1 MTTGRVEAIHVAPEA
16 GAPMEPRD
24 RVRTHAG
31 RGLDGDRY
39 TTGTGHWSAIR
50 RSGDGLTIVA
60 AEAIDAVNAEHGLG
74 LAPGDTRR
82 NVTVRGVDLD
92 ALIGREF
99 AIGAVRVRGVRRCE
113 PCQYLEGLLD
123 KPVLVPLV
131 HRGGLR
137 VEILTDGEIAVGD
150 PIEPIDLPAGT
161 PSAPSG
167 FPPPALG

>member
-1 MTTGRVEAIHVAPEA
+1 MTGRVEAIHIAPEA
-16 GAPMEPRD
+16 GAPMEPRT
-24 RVRTHAG
+24 RVRAAVG
-31 RGLDGDRY
+31 GGLDGDRY

-50 RSGDGLTIVA
+50 RSGDGLTVVA
-60 AEAIDAVNAEHGLG
+60 AEAIEAVNAEHDLE

-92 ALIGREF
+92 RLIGRQF
-99 AIGAVRVRGVRRCE
+99 MIGSVRVRGVRRCE

-137 VEILTDGEIAVGD
+137 VEVLAGGDITVGD
-150 PIEPIDLPAGT
+150 EITIEVEAPLT
-161 PSAPSG
+161 PSATAS
-167 FPPPALG
+167 PALG